1 MPRVE
6 VSAEIRA
13 DLDKAYE
20 TAKNAYRTGRFGDTT
35 NIRSVTILEEG
46 PDYSISEW
54 DVVLQGKGFK
64 WTERDTYDET
74 KKAIRFDQVKGDLA
88 KLSGECILEEGTGGT
103 IASMW
108 VDFDFGVPMLAAI
121 LNPIATA
128 ALRKNL
134 KEMLDY
140 LKEWTEGG

>member
-1 MPRVE
+1 MPKVE
-6 VSAEIRA
+6 VSAGIRA

-20 TAKNAYRTGRFGDTT
+20 TAKDAYRTGRFGNTT
-35 NIRSVTILEEG
+35 NVRSVTVLEEG
-46 PDYSISEW
+46 PDYSVSEW

-64 WTERDTYDET
+64 WTERDTYDEER
-74 KKAIRFDQVKGDLA
+74 KAIRFEQVKGDLA
-88 KLSGECILEEGTGGT
+88 KLSGECLFEEGTEGVA
-103 IASMW
+103 ASMW

-134 KEMLDY
+134 REMLDC
-140 LKEWTEGG
+140 LKGWTEGD